1 MWQRGEGPRLALA
14 AGAGALHTLA
24 FPKFGIAGL
33 AWVAPGLLLASALG
47 APGRTAFRCGCVGGL
62 VFFLSSL
69 GWLLNIPMPK
79 VVPGTGWLALSC
91 FLSLYWGSWVWLC
104 WRCFPGNRGMNFSV
118 GDFALTPALSPG
130 EREMGI
136 PPRSGIKPGGSQSTL
151 EAATSERIG
160 SDETQRTDLPLP
172 RGEGRGEGRSLLQ
185 ADEKISAPQERRPT
199 EHAEGEKS
207 EREESALTPTLSPG
221 EREMGIPPRS
231 ELKTTGA
238 HNASGEAVSESLAS
252 DQTRSADLPLPKGEG
267 RGEGEADAPSKK
279 PSNPLTAFERLR
291 AAAVMNQFLDSSWGQ
306 RAGWALFC
314 AAAWVALEMIQARL
328 FSGLPWNLLGTSQY
342 RMLPL
347 IQIASWCG
355 VYGVSFLVAWFS
367 VALWCGVAVVWLR
380 PQRSRLWMGEVVL
393 PLAALVVVVF
403 VGIRLMYGPFTE
415 ETIRIA
421 LVQPSIP
428 QTVIWNP
435 EAGPKRFAELMALSE
450 AALTNKPEV
459 LVWPEA
465 AMPSYLRW
473 DTNRYNGATLMESVA
488 GLARRGKVWMILGAD
503 DAEPGGAGEA
513 KFFNNCFLINPA
525 GEIAGSYRKQRL
537 VIFGEYVPL
546 AGVLPW
552 LRTFSGVTGDFTAGT
567 QAVAFALGSLGAKTS
582 VLICFEDIFPHGARA
597 HVAADTDFLVNI
609 TNDGWFGNGA
619 QQWQHAANAA
629 FRAVENGLP
638 LVRCANNGLT
648 CWIDAHGRMLEVYF
662 AGDEN
667 IYRAGVKIAEVPL
680 FGAQREMTI
689 YWKNGDW
696 FGWSCVGVA
705 GMFLGLSWRRRREG

>member
-1 MWQRGEGPRLALA
+1 MLHQRRGFGQARGALKKFFRRWVWQRGEGPRLALA

-79 VVPGTGWLALSC
+79 VVPGTGLVALSC

-104 WRCFPGNRGMNFSV
+104 WRCFPGKGGMDFSV
-118 GDFALTPALSPG
+118 GDFPLTPTLSPSAGAREKSGQDGSAVTPALSTG
-130 EREMGI
+130 EREKGI
-136 PPRSGIKPGGSQSTL
+136 SPRSEMKPGGSPS
-151 EAATSERIG
+151 ATRQTASEHSG
-160 SDETQRTDLPLP
+160 SDETRRTDLPLP
-172 RGEGRGEGRSLLQ
+172 GGEGRGEGGALPK
-185 ADEKISAPQERRPT
+185 EEEEVSARQEPRPT
-199 EHAEGEKS
+199 GG
-207 EREESALTPTLSPG
+207 G
-221 EREMGIPPRS
+221 ERG
-231 ELKTTGA
+231 
-238 HNASGEAVSESLAS
+238 
-252 DQTRSADLPLPKGEG
+252 PL
-267 RGEGEADAPSKK
+267 SF
-279 PSNPLTAFERLR
+279 FEQLR
-291 AAAVMNQFLDSSWGQ
+291 ASAVLNHFLDASWAQ

-314 AAAWVALEMIQARL
+314 AAAWVALEMIQSRL
-328 FSGLPWNLLGTSQY
+328 FSGFPWNLLGASQY

-347 IQIASWCG
+347 IQIASVFG

-367 VALWCGVAVVWLR
+367 VALWCGVAVVLLR
-380 PQRSRLWMGEVVL
+380 PQRSRLWMGELIL
-393 PLAALVVVVF
+393 PLAVSIAVAYWGVQVMVA
-403 VGIRLMYGPFTE
+403 PKAAK
-415 ETIRIA
+415 TIKMA

-435 EAGPKRFAELMALSE
+435 EAGPKRFAELMKLSE
-450 AALTNKPEV
+450 EALAKKPDV

-473 DTNRYNGATLMESVA
+473 DTNLYNGATLLEAVA
-488 GLARRGKVWMILGAD
+488 GLARRGKLWMILGAD

-537 VIFGEYVPL
+537 VIFGEYVPM
-546 AGVLPW
+546 ASVVPW

-567 QAVAFALGSLGAKTS
+567 QAVAFALGTLGARTS

-597 HVAADTDFLVNI
+597 HVDADTDFLLNI
-609 TNDGWFGNGA
+609 TNDGWFGEGA
-619 QQWQHAANAA
+619 QQWQHAANAV

-648 CWIDAHGRMLEVYF
+648 CWIDAHGRMMEVYF

-680 FGAQREMTI
+680 LDAEREMTV
-689 YWKNGDW
+689 YWRNGDW

-705 GMFLGLSWRRRREG
+705 GLFLGRSLLRRRQG

>member
-14 AGAGALHTLA
+14 AGAGALQILA

-69 GWLLNIPMPK
+69 RWLLNIPMPM

-91 FLSLYWGSWVWLC
+91 FLSLYWGTWVWLC
-104 WRCFPGNRGMNFSV
+104 WRCFPGRAGTGVS
-118 GDFALTPALSPG
+118 GDAFPLTPALSPR
-130 EREMGI
+130 EREMGM
-136 PPRSGIKPGGSQSTL
+136 PPQSETGPSGSPRASGQAAPG
-151 EAATSERIG
+151 RIA
-160 SDETQRTDLPLP
+160 SDEARRRDLPLP
-172 RGEGRGEGRSLLQ
+172 GGEGRGEG
-185 ADEKISAPQERRPT
+185 
-199 EHAEGEKS
+199 
-207 EREESALTPTLSPG
+207 
-221 EREMGIPPRS
+221 
-231 ELKTTGA
+231 
-238 HNASGEAVSESLAS
+238 
-252 DQTRSADLPLPKGEG
+252 KG
-267 RGEGEADAPSKK
+267 DAPSTREL
-279 PSNPLTAFERLR
+279 NPLSLLEQLR
-291 AAAVMNQFLDSSWGQ
+291 AAPALNYFLDSSWAQ
-306 RAGWALFC
+306 RAMWALFC

-328 FSGLPWNLLGTSQY
+328 FSGLPWNLLGVSQY

-367 VALWCGVAVVWLR
+367 VALWCGVAVVLLR
-380 PQRSRLWMGEVVL
+380 PQRSRLWMGELLL
-393 PLAALVVVVF
+393 PLAVAIAVAYWGVQVMVS
-403 VGIRLMYGPFTE
+403 PKPAK
-415 ETIRIA
+415 TIKLA

-435 EAGPKRFAELMALSE
+435 DAGPKRFAELMALSE
-450 AALTNKPEV
+450 EALAKKPDV

-473 DTNRYNGATLMESVA
+473 DTNLFNGATLMESVA

-503 DAEPGGAGEA
+503 DAAPGGAGEA
-513 KFFNNCFLINPA
+513 EFFNNCFLINPA

-546 AGVLPW
+546 AKVVPW

-567 QAVAFALGSLGAKTS
+567 QAVAFALGALGAKTS
-582 VLICFEDIFPHGARA
+582 ALICFEDIFPHGARA
-597 HVAADTDFLVNI
+597 HVEADTDFLVNI
-609 TNDGWFGNGA
+609 TNDGWFGESA

-629 FRAVENGLP
+629 FRAVENGRP

-648 CWIDAHGRMLEVYF
+648 CWIDAHGRMLEVHF

-680 FGAQREMTI
+680 LDAERGTTI
-689 YWKNGDW
+689 YWRHGDW

-705 GMFLGLSWRRRREG
+705 GMFLGLSLVRRREG